1 MVGHFRRL
9 RLIVASVAFLGFVPL
24 VTASA
29 QSRPIELGTDL
40 GVAFDFAGGQTMTT
54 VSLPT
59 AVLRVGFWMN
69 DRISIEPNVNFTW
82 VHVDGGSATTVNGAL
97 ALLYHFNTDA
107 TRTRPYIAVFPGI
120 NHFDSGFGGV
130 TQFFAG
136 GGLGVLVPLQEQL
149 AFRAEALYSHNFESD
164 EAFGFDEV
172 AARFGFSFFT
182 H

>member
-1 MVGHFRRL
+1 MRSRHIAGLLV
-9 RLIVASVAFLGFVPL
+9 VAAALFPFSAL
-24 VTASA
+24 TA

-40 GVAFDFAGGQTMTT
+40 GVAFDFAGGETMTT

-82 VHVDGGSATTVNGAL
+82 VHIDGGSSTNVNGAL
-97 ALLYHFNTDA
+97 ALLYHFKTDV
-107 TRTRPYIAVFPGI
+107 TRTRPYITVFPGI
-120 NHFDSGFGGV
+120 NHFDSDFGDA

-136 GGLGVLVPLQEQL
+136 GGLGVLVPMQERL

-164 EAFGFDEV
+164 DVGGFDEV